1 MINKCG
7 SKLKTCESNCILEDT
22 TMNDCGCH
30 QKTMKNTCGCN
41 DSMMSPCNK
50 PMMNNCNKPIM
61 NACNN
66 VSINTCDSIVEKTCS
81 CEDEIIY
88 IDVEKN
94 NCFQNPCSTYV
105 SPMYNMAPMQCMG
118 NFTNKYPSLDDNM
131 MSP

>member
-1 MINKCG
+1 
-7 SKLKTCESNCILEDT
+7 
-22 TMNDCGCH
+22 
-30 QKTMKNTCGCN
+30 
-41 DSMMSPCNK
+41 MMSPCNK
-50 PMMNNCNKPIM
+50 PMMNNYNKPMM

-66 VSINTCDSIVEKTCS
+66 VSMNTCDSIVEKTCS

-131 MSP
+131 MSPYSAQDDDMWMSYYMYMQQMMQPMPYNK